1 MDLIIPHDLKSCITN
16 LRNKFARK
24 KCDILGRD
32 RECAFIW
39 QTMQKKD
46 KRNVI
51 LIGEPGVGKTAI
63 MEKITYDIIRGNC
76 PQEFY
81 DFEVLSLDVTSMIAG
96 TKFRGDAEQK
106 FIQLIDFLEENS
118 NVILYIDEI
127 HLIMGAGKAEGIDT
141 SLSNALKPIMAGDK
155 IRIIG
160 ATTAKEYEEII
171 CTDGA
176 VKRRFRTIEVKE
188 PRMREVFPM
197 LQKTIE
203 SLSKYHGVSINK
215 QMVDFIIL
223 NAACFD
229 HDTRNPDR
237 TKDLIDLSMVIAK
250 QRRKR
255 SVDKSCVL
263 ANFEYNFERLEKKSE
278 HAKRMVAY
286 HEAGHCVA
294 TMFSE
299 YLIDRNVIAVSIMP
313 TDTYEG
319 ITVSEYNDSYVEP
332 TMNYYIDLIACTL
345 AGRVSEKLYTGNISS
360 GAAGDLEKAT
370 KVAYEVV
377 TKYGLLEF
385 GANRTYTSQTTT
397 PEIVCIINKE
407 IDKIIANAMKRA
419 ECIINENRTFME
431 QLVQKLLH
439 DNIVSAEELS
449 KLRKNQRNIFA

>member
-1 MDLIIPHDLKSCITN
+1 MNLSIPHDLKSCITN
-16 LRNKFARK
+16 LTDKFARK

-32 RECAFIW
+32 RECALIW
-39 QTMQKKD
+39 QTIQKRD

-81 DFEVLSLDVTSMIAG
+81 DFEVLSLDVTAMIAG

-106 FIQLIDFLEENS
+106 FIQLVDFLEENS

-127 HLIMGAGKAEGIDT
+127 HLIMGAGKAEGVDT

-176 VKRRFRTIEVKE
+176 VKRRFRSVEVNE
-188 PRMREVFPM
+188 PRMKEVFPM

-229 HDTRNPDR
+229 NDTRNPDR
-237 TKDLIDLSMVIAK
+237 TKDLIDLSMVVAK
-250 QRRKR
+250 QFRKR

-263 ANFEYNFERLEKKSE
+263 ANFQYNFERLEKKSE

-286 HEAGHCVA
+286 HEAGHCVV

-299 YLIDRNVIAVSIMP
+299 YLINRDVIAVSIMP
-313 TDTYEG
+313 TNTYEG
-319 ITVSEYNDSYVEP
+319 ITVCESNNSYVEP

-345 AGRVSEKLYTGNISS
+345 AGRVAEKLYTGNLSS
-360 GAAGDLEKAT
+360 GAASDLEKAT
-370 KVAYEVV
+370 KVAYDVV

-385 GANRTYTSQTTT
+385 TANRIYTKQTIT
-397 PEIVCIINKE
+397 PEVLRNINKE
-407 IDKIIANAMKRA
+407 IDEIIANAMKRA
-419 ECIINENRTFME
+419 ESIITVNRPFLE
-431 QLVQKLLH
+431 QLVEKLMH
-439 DNIVSAEELS
+439 DNIVNAEELS
-449 KLRKNQRNIFA
+449 KLRKNQRTIFA